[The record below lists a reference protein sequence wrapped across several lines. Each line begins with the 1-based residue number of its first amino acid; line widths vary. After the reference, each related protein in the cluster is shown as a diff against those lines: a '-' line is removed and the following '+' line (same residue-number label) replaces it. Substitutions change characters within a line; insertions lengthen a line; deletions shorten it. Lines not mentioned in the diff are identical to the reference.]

1 MRETFGV
8 RLKKLRKQKGMS
20 QSELAQ
26 KVGVWQ
32 TLISRYEREEVA
44 PTTSTLEWICKA
56 LGVSATE
63 LLGF

>member
-26 KVGVWQ
+26 KAGVWQ
-32 TLISRYEREEVA
+32 TLISRYEREEIA
-44 PTTSTLEWICKA
+44 PTTSTLEWICTA

-63 LLGF
+63 LLGY